1 MNDNFI
7 LTVEDKTIF
16 NSKWLESDDPNYINS
31 QTKIIRNPNPPEYFI
46 STLPKN
52 FVAVG
57 FAEMGFDNIVIW
69 LKKVF
74 QDDIILPVNM
84 SELLYK
90 GKSDILLNLNNMQWS
105 EIIENSQRCIIL
117 DIWAEAIQIATKDI
131 NSIVLN
137 DWVFFI
143 SSDFYSTF
151 KKEFF
156 SSEGI
161 DHWHL
166 FKCVKNWYQNNNQ
179 SKLSN

>member
-31 QTKIIRNPNPPEYFI
+31 RTKIIRNPNPPEYFI

-84 SELLYK
+84 RDR
-90 GKSDILLNLNNMQWS
+90 KS
-105 EIIENSQRCIIL
+105 
-117 DIWAEAIQIATKDI
+117 
-131 NSIVLN
+131 V
-137 DWVFFI
+137 V
-143 SSDFYSTF
+143 
-151 KKEFF
+151 
-156 SSEGI
+156 
-161 DHWHL
+161 
-166 FKCVKNWYQNNNQ
+166 
-179 SKLSN
+179 

>member
-1 MNDNFI
+1 
-7 LTVEDKTIF
+7 
-16 NSKWLESDDPNYINS
+16 
-31 QTKIIRNPNPPEYFI
+31 
-46 STLPKN
+46 
-52 FVAVG
+52 
-57 FAEMGFDNIVIW
+57 MGFDNIVIW

-74 QDDIILPVNM
+74 QEEIILPVNM

-90 GKSDILLNLNNMQWS
+90 GKSDILLNLNKMQGS

-151 KKEFF
+151 KEK
-156 SSEGI
+156 
-161 DHWHL
+161 
-166 FKCVKNWYQNNNQ
+166 
-179 SKLSN
+179 